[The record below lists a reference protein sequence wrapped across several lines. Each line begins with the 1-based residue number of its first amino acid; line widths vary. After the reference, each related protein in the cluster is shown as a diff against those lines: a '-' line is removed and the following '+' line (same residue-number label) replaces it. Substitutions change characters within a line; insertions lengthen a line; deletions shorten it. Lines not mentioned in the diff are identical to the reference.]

1 MSASGVAC
9 TTSRTYHPSTGLH
22 FAHETSET
30 MNPIAPSLTD
40 WISWQPDL
48 RTTLIF
54 VRRDDALLLIEKKT
68 GLGQGK
74 INGPGGKIEV
84 GETPAAGALREL
96 WEEVGLTAFEPQLA
110 ARLFFSDV
118 EDLNI
123 LVYVFVTD
131 QFDGDPHE
139 TAEAKPIWVDVQD
152 IPYEKMWEDDQYW
165 LPQVLSG
172 ESVDAYFQFS
182 GERLVS
188 FRVDPLGQGAPPK
201 L

>member
-1 MSASGVAC
+1 
-9 TTSRTYHPSTGLH
+9 
-22 FAHETSET
+22 
-30 MNPIAPSLTD
+30 MNPIVPSLTD
-40 WISWQPDL
+40 WTSWQPDL

-54 VRRDDALLLIEKKT
+54 VRRDDRLLLIEKKT

-74 INGPGGKIEV
+74 INGPGGKIET

-96 WEEVGLTAFEPQLA
+96 REEVGLTAFEPQLA

-131 QFDGDPHE
+131 QFDGEPHE
-139 TAEAKPIWVDVQD
+139 TIDAKPIWVDVKD
-152 IPYEKMWEDDQYW
+152 VPYEKMWEDDQYW
-165 LPQVLSG
+165 LPQVLNG
-172 ESVDAYFQFS
+172 ESVDGYFQFS

-188 FRVDPLGQGAPPK
+188 FHVYPFGHGTPPK

>member
-96 WEEVGLTAFEPQLA
+96 SEEVGLTA
-110 ARLFFSDV
+110 
-118 EDLNI
+118 
-123 LVYVFVTD
+123 
-131 QFDGDPHE
+131 
-139 TAEAKPIWVDVQD
+139 
-152 IPYEKMWEDDQYW
+152 
-165 LPQVLSG
+165 LSHN
-172 ESVDAYFQFS
+172 
-182 GERLVS
+182 
-188 FRVDPLGQGAPPK
+188 
-201 L
+201 

>member
-1 MSASGVAC
+1 MDQIAS
-9 TTSRTYHPSTGLH
+9 
-22 FAHETSET
+22 
-30 MNPIAPSLTD
+30 SLTD
-40 WISWQPDL
+40 WTLWEPDL

-74 INGPGGKIEV
+74 INGPGGKIET

-96 WEEVGLTAFEPQLA
+96 REEVGLTAFEPQLA

-118 EDLNI
+118 EELNI

-131 QFDGDPHE
+131 QFDGELHE
-139 TAEAKPIWVDVQD
+139 TTEAKPIWVDVQD
-152 IPYEKMWEDDQYW
+152 VPYEKMWEDDQYW
-165 LPQVLSG
+165 LPQVLNG
-172 ESVDAYFQFS
+172 ESVDGYFQFR

-188 FRVDPLGQGAPPK
+188 FHVDPLGHGTPPK